1 LNALIAFSIKQRVL
15 VLALFVMTFIGGVL
29 AFRQLNIEAYP
40 DPTPPMVDVISQSPG
55 LSAEEI
61 ERYITIPIETQ
72 TSALRNLKTIRT
84 ISLYGLSDVKLQFT
98 FDYTYEEALQQV
110 LNRLAQLPPLL
121 NNAQPQISPVSPIG
135 EIYRYKLVGSPNH
148 NVLELKT
155 LQDWV
160 LQRRFRAV
168 PGVID
173 VTGWGGKT
181 KTYELQIDVNKL
193 IAYGITLPQ
202 MLQTLNNSNI
212 NVGGSTINIGPQ
224 VAVVRGVGLIRS
236 LDEIRNTMLAQVGG
250 VPVIVSDVATVAVS
264 NQPRLGI
271 AGKDNDDDIV
281 QGIVL
286 MRRGEKSM
294 PTIQRV
300 QQEVERINS
309 GNILPSGVRIERIY
323 DRKDLIDITTSTVL
337 HNMIVGIGLIFLL
350 QWAFLGNLR
359 SAVIVGMTI
368 PFALFFAVGIL
379 VIRGESAN
387 LLSVGAIDFGLIV
400 DATVIMVESIFRWLS
415 GHGNQ
420 QASEEAI
427 RTLPPAGL
435 HGKRLAIFHA
445 AADVNRSI
453 FFAAGII
460 IAGFIPLFTLSGVEG
475 HIFGPMAQ
483 TYAYALAGGLIAT
496 FTVTP
501 ALSALILPE
510 HVKETET
517 FVVRVLH
524 RMYTPMLNFSIRYKA
539 ATVAGAVVLL
549 VLAAV
554 AVRSLGLEF
563 LPKLEEGNLWVRATL
578 PTTIS
583 LEEGNTYINRMRRVI
598 STFPEV
604 ESVVSQHGRP
614 DDGTDAAGF
623 FNAEFF
629 VPLKPTTEW
638 RPKIDKDGLTNEV
651 LGKLQ
656 AEFPGVEFN
665 FSQYLQDNVAEA
677 VSGVKG
683 ENSIKLFGNDLQ
695 VITDTAAK
703 IKSVLASVQGVTDL
717 AVFTSL
723 GQPTVQIDIDRKR
736 ASRYGL
742 SPGDINATIKL
753 AIGGDSAGDL
763 YEPGSDRHFP
773 IIVRLA
779 PQYRKSLEDIRNL
792 EIAVQNPASAAQS
805 SASAAQSSASAPP
818 PSNPSAQAP
827 GGLVQIPLT
836 DVATVNLL
844 SGASYIYREQQQRY
858 LPIKFSVR
866 DRDLGGAIQE
876 AQAKI
881 AAQVPLPPGLR
892 MEWVGEFGNLQD
904 AIARLK
910 VVVPLSLVMIA
921 MLLWINFGSVT
932 DTLLAMSVIPM
943 AIIGGVL
950 ALSVTGIPFSVSAAI
965 GFIALFGIAVMDGII
980 VLSQYN
986 NLIDSGLERTAA
998 ALRTGA
1004 LQMRPVLM
1012 TCIIAGVGLFP
1023 AALSTGIGSQVQK
1036 PLAVVVVGGMVLA
1049 PILILV
1055 ILPALIL
1062 IFSRRSSRLQQE

>member
-1 LNALIAFSIKQRVL
+1 VNALIAFSLKQRVL
-15 VLALFVMTFIGGVL
+15 VMALFVMTFAGGLL

-40 DPTPPMVDVISQSPG
+40 DPTPPMVDVITQSAG

-72 TSALRNLKTIRT
+72 TSALRNLNTVRT

-110 LNRLAQLPPLL
+110 LNRLSQLPPLL

-135 EIYRYKLVGSPNH
+135 EIYRYKLVGSPGFD
-148 NVLELKT
+148 VRELKT

-181 KTYELQIDVNKL
+181 KTYELQIDLNKL
-193 IAYGITLPQ
+193 IAYGVTLPQ
-202 MLQTLNNSNI
+202 MQQALNNSNI
-212 NVGGSTINIGPQ
+212 NVGGSTINVGPQ

-236 LDEIRNTMLAQVGG
+236 LDEIQNTMLTQVAG
-250 VPVIVSDVATVAVS
+250 VPVIVSDVATVIVS

-294 PTIQRV
+294 PTITRV

-309 GNILPSGVRIERIY
+309 SHILPPGVHIERIY
-323 DRKDLIDITTSTVL
+323 DRKELIDITTSTVL
-337 HNMIVGIGLIFLL
+337 HNMVVGILLIFFL
-350 QWAFLGNLR
+350 QWMFLGNLR

-415 GHGNQ
+415 GHGNRE
-420 QASEEAI
+420 ATEEAV

-510 HVKETET
+510 HVQETET
-517 FVVRVLH
+517 LVVRFLH
-524 RMYTPMLNFSIRYKA
+524 GIYTPVLNFATRHKA
-539 ATVAGAVVLL
+539 ITLSGAIALL
-549 VLAAV
+549 AV
-554 AVRSLGLEF
+554 AVFAVRLLGLEF
-563 LPKLEEGNLWVRATL
+563 LPKLEEGNLWIRATL
-578 PTTIS
+578 PSTIS
-583 LEEGNTYINRMRRVI
+583 LEEGNTYVNRMRRTV
-598 STFPEV
+598 SSFPEV
-604 ESVVSQHGRP
+604 ESVVSQQGRP

-623 FNAEFF
+623 FNAELF
-629 VPLKPTTEW
+629 VPLKPKSEW
-638 RPKIDKDGLTNEV
+638 RPKVEKEGLTEEV
-651 LGKLQ
+651 LKKLQ

-695 VITDTAAK
+695 VISDTAAK
-703 IKSVLASVQGVTDL
+703 IKSVLSSVRGITDL

-742 SPGDINATIKL
+742 SPGDINSTIKM

-763 YEPGSDRHFP
+763 YEPNSDRHFP
-773 IIVRLA
+773 IVVRLA
-779 PQYRKSLEDIRNL
+779 PEFRKSVEDIRNL
-792 EIAVQNPASAAQS
+792 KIAVQSPGGSAQNASASTQS
-805 SASAAQSSASAPP
+805 GGTGQNSGGAAQPA
-818 PSNPSAQAP
+818 

-844 SGASYIYREQQQRY
+844 TGASYIYREQQQRY

-881 AAQVPLPPGLR
+881 AEQVPLPPGLR

-910 VVVPLSLVMIA
+910 LVVPLSLVMIA
-921 MLLWINFGSVT
+921 MLLWINFGSIR
-932 DTLLAMSVIPM
+932 DTILAMSVIPM
-943 AIIGGVL
+943 AVIGGVL
-950 ALSVTGIPFSVSAAI
+950 ALFVTGIPFSVSAAI

-986 NLIDSGLERTAA
+986 NLIDAGLERTAA
-998 ALRTGA
+998 AMRTGA

-1012 TCIIAGVGLFP
+1012 TCIIAGVGLLP
-1023 AALSTGIGSQVQK
+1023 AASSSGIGSQVQK
-1036 PLAVVVVGGMVLA
+1036 PLAVVVVGGMMLA

-1055 ILPALIL
+1055 ILPTLIL
-1062 IFSRRSSRLQQE
+1062 LFSRRRSMVERP